1 MRAVRALPG
10 ISGPLAEKDELR
22 TLGVSLSYSHHPLPF
37 LAPPAGQGV
46 PQPFPRSCFLC
57 LRLSHAKCH
66 VRTSRLTV
74 LCDML
79 ILPLQTAA
87 HVYPH

>member
-1 MRAVRALPG
+1 MRTVRVVPG
-10 ISGPLAEKDELR
+10 ISGALVKKDKLR
-22 TLGVSLSYSHHPLPF
+22 TLGVSLSSSHHPLPF
-37 LAPPAGQGV
+37 LAPPTGQGV

-66 VRTSRLTV
+66 VRTLRLTV
-74 LCDML
+74 LCDVL
-79 ILPLQTAA
+79 ILPPQTAA